1 MPKLLEKFKV
11 LGGRA
16 EVLRYEKLPNS
27 WYYRE
32 KIPYE
37 KAYRTRKISN
47 VSNKEEAEDAAILI
61 YAELSSQRLK
71 PKEKRIKKTEKI
83 KNTANQSL
91 PVPSPRL
98 SANAAG
104 HGSGRG
110 GAYLLSNRSKPERSG
125 KFINRKRRGV
135 PIDQAVDDYIE
146 KLRDRVEAN
155 ELGELTF
162 RDLKQTYI
170 VHLKPYFSL
179 EGIKSTADINLE
191 SFHSYPL
198 YRKGCS
204 KLTKNKEARQ
214 IKGFVDNYL
223 SPKKLIDVDVATSK
237 KLIPL
242 SKVKQE
248 DLDANPAI
256 NEEDWTKINS
266 WIRNV
271 YVKNTDSNLRSSVH
285 YWRYLFWHFTLIMKN
300 SGARPNEL
308 LNLRW
313 NDIQIEDVG
322 RISQS
327 KKQQEIEE
335 LEVEGID
342 MLGDDADLD
351 ANTWAVNPEAFGR
364 EERLIA
370 YIFIKS
376 SKIDKPREVPT
387 NLGKVFK
394 RFKEYQETYIKENN
408 LDINI
413 NPTTLI
419 FGNPHKYYSKYTY
432 PNFTSSWHKC
442 MQELSG
448 QLKGHKFSDRS
459 YTIYSMRSS
468 FVEKGLLKGM
478 DVFLLSRIC
487 GHSVDMLQRHYER
500 IDVKERAEEITKISF
515 GSKKKK
521 INKID
526 LFSN

>member
-16 EVLRYEKLPNS
+16 EVIRYEKSPDT

-32 KIPYE
+32 KLPEE

-47 VSNKEEAEDAAILI
+47 VSNQTEAEDAAILI
-61 YAELSSQRLK
+61 FAELRSQPVQPRA
-71 PKEKRIKKTEKI
+71 KRIKKAEK
-83 KNTANQSL
+83 KESEDQPFPL
-91 PVPSPRL
+91 PSPRL
-98 SANAAG
+98 TANAAE
-104 HGSGRG
+104 HGNGRG
-110 GAYLLSNRSKPERSG
+110 GAYLLTDRSKPERSG

-135 PIDQAVDDYIE
+135 PIDKAIDDYIE

-155 ELGELTF
+155 DLNELTF
-162 RDLKQTYI
+162 RDLMQTYI
-170 VHLKPYFSL
+170 VHLKPYCFL

-191 SFHSYPL
+191 SFHNYPL

-223 SPKKLIDVDVATSK
+223 AIKKLIDVDVATSK

-256 NEEDWTKINS
+256 NEEDWKKINS

-285 YWRYLFWHFTLIMKN
+285 YWRYLFWHFTLVMKN

-313 NDIQIEDVG
+313 KDIQIEDVG

-327 KKQQEIEE
+327 KKQEEIEE
-335 LEVEGID
+335 LEAEGID
-342 MLGDDADLD
+342 VVGEDEDLE
-351 ANTWAVNPEAFGR
+351 ANAWAVSPDAFGR

-370 YIFIKS
+370 HIFIRT
-376 SKIDKPREVPT
+376 SKTGKQREVPT
-387 NLGKVFK
+387 NLGKAFK
-394 RFKEYQETYIKENN
+394 RFKEYQERYIKENQ
-408 LDINI
+408 LDVAIT
-413 NPTTLI
+413 PTTLI

-448 QLKGHKFSDRS
+448 QLVGHKFSDRP
-459 YTIYSMRSS
+459 YTIYSMRST
-468 FVEKGLLKGM
+468 FIENGLLSGM

-500 IDVKERAEEITKISF
+500 IDVKERAEEITQINY
-515 GSKKKK
+515 GQKKKQT
-521 INKID
+521 NAID
-526 LFSN
+526 LFS